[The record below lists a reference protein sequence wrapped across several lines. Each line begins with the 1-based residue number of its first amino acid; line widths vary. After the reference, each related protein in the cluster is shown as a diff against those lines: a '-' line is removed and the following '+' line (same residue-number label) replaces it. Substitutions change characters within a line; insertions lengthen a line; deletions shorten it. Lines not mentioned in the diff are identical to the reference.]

1 MNPELN
7 KALLTFFISAS
18 ALIPATA
25 QQNGITDTRNS
36 KFAVVNSTPIDA
48 VKWTDGFWGER
59 FGVFSGTSIQSMWET
74 WKSDKGHSYNNF
86 LIAAGEKQGKR
97 HGPPFHDG
105 DMYKWLEAV
114 AAVYAVNKDPELD
127 KIMDDVIRLIAKA
140 QQPDGYLHTP
150 VVIAQMN
157 KKAVQDEEKENENIG
172 TAVGTS
178 KDGRFGNPLNFEAY
192 NLGHLI
198 TAGIIHKRATG
209 KTTLYDCAVKAA
221 DCLYDFYMHP
231 TKEALEQGVICPSHY
246 MAITEIYRETG
257 NPKYLELSKQLI
269 NIRDSVKNGTDD
281 NQDRI
286 PFRQQYNAMGHSV
299 RANYL
304 YAGVADL
311 YVEDGEAL
319 QAGPHTEG
327 TPKLRTALP
336 AAPLHRP
343 QRDLRKHWQHA
354 AELAIVPDL
363 SRCKIYRPC

>member
-1 MNPELN
+1 MKKSILINIL
-7 KALLTFFISAS
+7 ISA
-18 ALIPATA
+18 AAATPVMA

-36 KFAVVNSTPIDA
+36 KYAIINSTPISA
-48 VKWTDGFWGER
+48 VKWTGGFWGER
-59 FGVFSGTSIQSMWET
+59 FGVFSGTSLQSMWET

-86 LIAAGEKQGKR
+86 MIAAGEKKGKR

-114 AAVYAVNKDPELD
+114 AAVYAVNKDPELE
-127 KIMDDVIRLIAKA
+127 KIMDRVIELIAKA
-140 QQPDGYLHTP
+140 QRPDGYLHTP
-150 VVIAQMN
+150 VVIAEIN
-157 KKAVQDEEKENENIG
+157 KKALQDEEKENETIG
-172 TAVGTS
+172 TKVGTS

-198 TAGIIHKRATG
+198 TAGIIHHRATG
-209 KTTLYDCAVKAA
+209 KTTLLDCAIKAA
-221 DCLYDFYMHP
+221 DCLYDFYMNP
-231 TKEALEQGVICPSHY
+231 SADALEKGVICPSHY

-311 YVEDGEAL
+311 YVEDGEAQL
-319 QAGPHTEG
+319 KKNLDSIWNDIVYRKMYINGACGALYDGTSPDGTEY
-327 TPKLRTALP
+327 K
-336 AAPLHRP
+336 
-343 QRDLRKHWQHA
+343 
-354 AELAIVPDL
+354 PDL
-363 SRCKIYRPC
+363 